1 MDEFRLKVF
10 VTAAKALSFSKC
22 AAALNI
28 TQPAVSRH
36 IGELEARF
44 GVPLFSRGSSGVGL
58 TKAGRLLLQHAEG
71 LLSAY
76 QKMDYD
82 MDLLAQA
89 GQGRLAIGA
98 STTIAMYLLP
108 EILASF
114 MERSD
119 GIEVSMLSG
128 NSENV
133 EQWLRDGTV
142 DIGFVENA
150 SRRPWLHYERLMS
163 DELVLVAG
171 THGRYASLESVTP
184 QELMTLPLVLREK
197 GSGTREIL
205 ENVLRGCGIG
215 PEDLNVVIELSSTEA
230 IKAFVRSSDTLA
242 VVSVIA
248 LRREL
253 ADGALRIV
261 DIDGVDMPRE
271 FATVVRPGEFSG
283 LNERF
288 HHFAVREA
296 SMR

>member
-82 MDLLAQA
+82 MDL
-89 GQGRLAIGA
+89 RLAIGA

-142 DIGFVENA
+142 DIAQGRDGGHRFRGECLA
-150 SRRPWLHYERLMS
+150 PA
-163 DELVLVAG
+163 VA
-171 THGRYASLESVTP
+171 
-184 QELMTLPLVLREK
+184 
-197 GSGTREIL
+197 
-205 ENVLRGCGIG
+205 
-215 PEDLNVVIELSSTEA
+215 
-230 IKAFVRSSDTLA
+230 
-242 VVSVIA
+242 A
-248 LRREL
+248 L
-253 ADGALRIV
+253 
-261 DIDGVDMPRE
+261 
-271 FATVVRPGEFSG
+271 
-283 LNERF
+283 
-288 HHFAVREA
+288 
-296 SMR
+296 

>member
-10 VTAAKALSFSKC
+10 VTAARALSFSKC

-150 SRRPWLHYERLMS
+150 SRRPWLHYERLMA

-184 QELMTLPLVLREK
+184 QELRTLPLVLREK

-215 PEDLNVVIELSSTEA
+215 PEDLNVVID
-230 IKAFVRSSDTLA
+230 DTLA

-288 HHFAVREA
+288 HHFVVREA
-296 SMR
+296 SLR

>member
-1 MDEFRLKVF
+1 
-10 VTAAKALSFSKC
+10 
-22 AAALNI
+22 
-28 TQPAVSRH
+28 
-36 IGELEARF
+36 
-44 GVPLFSRGSSGVGL
+44 
-58 TKAGRLLLQHAEG
+58 
-71 LLSAY
+71 
-76 QKMDYD
+76 

-150 SRRPWLHYERLMS
+150 SRRPWLHYERLMA

-171 THGRYASLESVTP
+171 TQGRYASLESVTL
-184 QELMTLPLVLREK
+184 QELRTLPLVLREK

>member
-1 MDEFRLKVF
+1 MDEFRLRVF
-10 VTAAKALSFSKC
+10 VTAARTLSFSKC

-150 SRRPWLHYERLMS
+150 SRRPWLHYEPLMA

-171 THGRYASLESVTP
+171 TQGRYGSQESVTP
-184 QELMTLPLVLREK
+184 EELRGLPLVLREK
-197 GSGTREIL
+197 GSGTREIIERAL
-205 ENVLRGCGIG
+205 SRRGIRV
-215 PEDLNVVIELSSTEA
+215 EDLNVVIELSSTEA
-230 IKAFVRSSDTLA
+230 IKSFVRSSDTLA
-242 VVSVIA
+242 IVSVIA
-248 LRREL
+248 LHREL
-253 ADGALRIV
+253 ADGSLRIV

-271 FATVVRPGEFSG
+271 FATAVRPGEFSG
-283 LNERF
+283 LNARF
-288 HHFAVREA
+288 HEFVIREA
-296 SMR
+296 GV

>member
-98 STTIAMYLLP
+98 STTIAMYGQH
-108 EILASF
+108 
-114 MERSD
+114 D
-119 GIEVSMLSG
+119 H
-128 NSENV
+128 
-133 EQWLRDGTV
+133 RDVPAAGDT
-142 DIGFVENA
+142 G
-150 SRRPWLHYERLMS
+150 
-163 DELVLVAG
+163 LV
-171 THGRYASLESVTP
+171 HGAFGRD
-184 QELMTLPLVLREK
+184 
-197 GSGTREIL
+197 
-205 ENVLRGCGIG
+205 RG
-215 PEDLNVVIELSSTEA
+215 VH
-230 IKAFVRSSDTLA
+230 
-242 VVSVIA
+242 A
-248 LRREL
+248 L
-253 ADGALRIV
+253 GQQ
-261 DIDGVDMPRE
+261 
-271 FATVVRPGEFSG
+271 
-283 LNERF
+283 
-288 HHFAVREA
+288 
-296 SMR
+296 